1 MATHSGTLAWEIP
14 WTKEPG
20 RLPSMGLQRVGH
32 DWGLTIVNHTPRA
45 QKGVLLLPH
54 RQGYA
59 PLSHPFHSSMN
70 NNRGC
75 NRICPPPSSSFSFG
89 VHRLWLM
96 ASINL
101 SQQVLCWPSGSLYAA
116 PVPRARLWGWAQQSN
131 ELPGYVGGMLGHM
144 RTLGAGTGSQVSGW
158 GGGPRGDCT
167 MRASMSSSSCRP
179 FSTRVPI

>member
-75 NRICPPPSSSFSFG
+75 NRICPPP
-89 VHRLWLM
+89 HPL
-96 ASINL
+96 L
-101 SQQVLCWPSGSLYAA
+101 SPLGSTGSGSWPALTSHSRSSAGPLAA
-116 PVPRARLWGWAQQSN
+116 SML
-131 ELPGYVGGMLGHM
+131 LLCPGPGF
-144 RTLGAGTGSQVSGW
+144 GAGPSRATSSQVMWVACW
-158 GGGPRGDCT
+158 GT
-167 MRASMSSSSCRP
+167 
-179 FSTRVPI
+179 